1 MTEPQNSASATDEA
15 NASGHDL
22 PGRLRAAAEGAA
34 PQPGPKPEPRPRP
47 ESGPAEPRRVS
58 PAAAPEIL
66 PGRASR
72 NPGPPRSAQSRTA
85 GSPTVMDRAM
95 HGLRAALP
103 LVQKV
108 LPLLEGQ
115 VLTTLS
121 NLLLPPHPVAP
132 PAPDLSPFEGTLADL
147 KIRHMELF
155 NQIAQQNTSLKRL
168 ADRLDQVQESSDRNA
183 NEQKKLRQNLQA
195 VGRKANLVA
204 LAALCLLALSLA
216 ANVYLFVHFEH
227 ALR

>member
-1 MTEPQNSASATDEA
+1 
-15 NASGHDL
+15 
-22 PGRLRAAAEGAA
+22 
-34 PQPGPKPEPRPRP
+34 
-47 ESGPAEPRRVS
+47 
-58 PAAAPEIL
+58 
-66 PGRASR
+66 
-72 NPGPPRSAQSRTA
+72 
-85 GSPTVMDRAM
+85 MDRAL

-121 NLLLPPHPVAP
+121 NLLLPPHSAAP
-132 PAPDLSPFEGTLADL
+132 PTPDLSPLEGTLADL

-155 NQIAQQNTSLKRL
+155 NQLTQQNTSLKRL
-168 ADRLDQVQESSDRNA
+168 ADRLDQVQESSERNA
-183 NEQKKLRQNLQA
+183 NEQKVLGQNLQA

-204 LAALCLLALSLA
+204 IAALCLLALSLV
-216 ANVYLFVHFEH
+216 ANVYLFVHFQH